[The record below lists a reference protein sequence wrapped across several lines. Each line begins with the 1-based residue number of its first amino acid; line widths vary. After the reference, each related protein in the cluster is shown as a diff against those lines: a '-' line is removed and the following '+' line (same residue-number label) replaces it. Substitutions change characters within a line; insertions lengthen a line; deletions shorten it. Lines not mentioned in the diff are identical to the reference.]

1 MHHLQAATDLIVVG
15 AGIGGA
21 VLALALGRRGWK
33 VKLLEREQEPPR
45 IARPEILWSATL
57 AALEPLNVADRI
69 RREASI
75 RVNAVVAAHC
85 TRRLIAI
92 DRRVLDAARADPHS
106 TDPAATRALIADAAR
121 ATGNVAV
128 IRGAQVTGLI
138 RQGQA
143 VVGVSGSRD
152 GNPFE
157 ETARIVVGDD
167 GVHSVVRESCGI
179 PIELDVFPLDFVTAG
194 IEWPEDLAAD
204 QISLW
209 VNPAAL
215 RAGIPVIGAFPW
227 PGRRGVVLLP
237 IPHPRADRLLENA
250 PEYFWSELAKLT
262 PISGSLAGQ
271 LRFPDDFKRVR
282 RPYGHAKSYVADGA
296 AIIGDAAHPMSPAGG
311 QGANA
316 SIWDALALAAVADE
330 ALAAGDPSRERLAR
344 YEALRR
350 DCNEAS
356 VRISRRAASILATA
370 SHLPALEWLVPVALG
385 LADRANRLKRRLLSA
400 AATTFVARETTPPAQ
415 SAESQDISTAPDAD
429 RQRLGGGRDG

>member
-1 MHHLQAATDLIVVG
+1 
-15 AGIGGA
+15 
-21 VLALALGRRGWK
+21 
-33 VKLLEREQEPPR
+33 
-45 IARPEILWSATL
+45 
-57 AALEPLNVADRI
+57 
-69 RREASI
+69 REASI
-75 RVNAVVAAHC
+75 RVNAVVAAQG

-92 DRRVLDAARADPHS
+92 DRGVLDAARADPHS
-106 TDPAATRALIADAAR
+106 TDPAATRALIAQAAL
-121 ATGNVAV
+121 ATGNVTV
-128 IRGAQVTGLI
+128 VRGAQVTGLI

-143 VVGVSGSRD
+143 VVGVSGTRD
-152 GNPFE
+152 GSPFE

-179 PIELDVFPLDFVTAG
+179 PIELDLFPLDFVTAG
-194 IEWPEDLAAD
+194 IEWPDDIAAD
-204 QISLW
+204 QVRLW

-215 RAGIPVIGAFPW
+215 RAGIPVMGAFPW

-237 IPHPRADRLLENA
+237 IPHPRAERLLENA

-271 LRFPDDFKRVR
+271 LRFPGDFKRVR

-316 SIWDALALAAVADE
+316 SIWDALALAQVADE

-356 VRISRRAASILATA
+356 VRISRRAARILATV
-370 SHLPALEWLVPVALG
+370 SRLPALEWLVPAALQ
-385 LADRANRLKRRLLSA
+385 LADRAGWLKRRLLCA
-400 AATTFVARETTPPAQ
+400 AATTFVTRQSRPLAQ
-415 SAESQDISTAPDAD
+415 SAEGQGVSSTPNPD
-429 RQRLGGGRDG
+429 RQRLGGGRNG